1 MKIEEILENDDC
13 ITDIS
18 TNQNTKFKRLI
29 TTVNIIVLIRLC
41 LKPNQSLKENSQKSL
56 RYTYYSCQILCSPN
70 FLLFNK
76 SIKNIKE
83 SNKLENSSQKSKDNE
98 NSNNLNDN
106 NSLSSDIDN
115 ENDNSM
121 IKEKENNFISPDK
134 EELLNEPLNKSSNIE
149 NDDGFYENFFHTRG
163 EELLDDIKD
172 IYVEIKTPLT
182 ETDFQ
187 KDREPQIIK
196 TSYDKEEMDIINEIL
211 EEIFSVLY
219 SETYENQTY
228 LGYFQ
233 KIVNYLL
240 YYETKII
247 IDFLFKDSPPKI
259 DKFYNHLN
267 NASIQNILENI
278 LNILS
283 DSEDDYENFN
293 IEKSKYTQIIFN
305 LLNKLKS
312 DEKFEKA
319 EFICDLIIN
328 TLINNSDKH
337 LIELIFNDE
346 NNTTMKNMKEIIEKI
361 INKDNNDKI
370 LIPII
375 ELLYQLNNCFIK
387 SLKDSLSYK
396 DIPNYLNSLI
406 YDNKI
411 INTYE
416 YQYFRK
422 NEISSINIVNAFRT
436 NIIKYFTFIND
447 IYIIFAKD
455 INKKWEN
462 NNQKENNKVFGLK
475 NLFEWKYILSSLKI
489 YIFSI
494 YTNDISK
501 NGYKHFFFDEKLFI
515 TSIKLYFHFTEN
527 NIYQNIFIEMIKLIC
542 DERCP
547 KYLIRPFLSKD
558 EKNDKSNFI
567 NLILNKM
574 NELKELNLKG
584 ENNNKKKNIS
594 IGADFEILSCFYTST
609 NKKVLKY
616 FEKNQLDKKYK
627 DIFLKSINSEIDRKI
642 GEIYE
647 YSDSE
652 IFDSD
657 NDSNNTFDGNNAS
670 IVKEF
675 PTIQKIIEKFTKKYK
690 KVENLPINENSN
702 NNIQK
707 KMILNNNNSID
718 TLKIKT
724 TVDSDNNKIIEI
736 KKISESTNEG
746 NGEIKMESKF
756 AIKDDD
762 EDKEQNETQ
771 SIEEIIKYVGNF
783 LKELV

>member
-1 MKIEEILENDDC
+1 
-13 ITDIS
+13 
-18 TNQNTKFKRLI
+18 
-29 TTVNIIVLIRLC
+29 
-41 LKPNQSLKENSQKSL
+41 
-56 RYTYYSCQILCSPN
+56 
-70 FLLFNK
+70 
-76 SIKNIKE
+76 
-83 SNKLENSSQKSKDNE
+83 
-98 NSNNLNDN
+98 
-106 NSLSSDIDN
+106 
-115 ENDNSM
+115 
-121 IKEKENNFISPDK
+121 
-134 EELLNEPLNKSSNIE
+134 
-149 NDDGFYENFFHTRG
+149 
-163 EELLDDIKD
+163 
-172 IYVEIKTPLT
+172 
-182 ETDFQ
+182 
-187 KDREPQIIK
+187 
-196 TSYDKEEMDIINEIL
+196 
-211 EEIFSVLY
+211 
-219 SETYENQTY
+219 
-228 LGYFQ
+228 
-233 KIVNYLL
+233 
-240 YYETKII
+240 
-247 IDFLFKDSPPKI
+247 
-259 DKFYNHLN
+259 
-267 NASIQNILENI
+267 
-278 LNILS
+278 
-283 DSEDDYENFN
+283 
-293 IEKSKYTQIIFN
+293 
-305 LLNKLKS
+305 
-312 DEKFEKA
+312 
-319 EFICDLIIN
+319 
-328 TLINNSDKH
+328 
-337 LIELIFNDE
+337 
-346 NNTTMKNMKEIIEKI
+346 
-361 INKDNNDKI
+361 
-370 LIPII
+370 
-375 ELLYQLNNCFIK
+375 
-387 SLKDSLSYK
+387 
-396 DIPNYLNSLI
+396 
-406 YDNKI
+406 
-411 INTYE
+411 
-416 YQYFRK
+416 
-422 NEISSINIVNAFRT
+422 
-436 NIIKYFTFIND
+436 
-447 IYIIFAKD
+447 
-455 INKKWEN
+455 
-462 NNQKENNKVFGLK
+462 
-475 NLFEWKYILSSLKI
+475 
-489 YIFSI
+489 
-494 YTNDISK
+494 
-501 NGYKHFFFDEKLFI
+501 
-515 TSIKLYFHFTEN
+515 
-527 NIYQNIFIEMIKLIC
+527 MIKLIC

-547 KYLIRPFLSKD
+547 KYLIRPFLAKD

-746 NGEIKMESKF
+746 NEEIKMESKF

>member
-13 ITDIS
+13 ILDIS
-18 TNQNTKFKRLI
+18 SNQNTKFKKLI

-41 LKPNQSLKENSQKSL
+41 LKPNESLKENSQKSL
-56 RYTYYSCQILCSPN
+56 RYTYYSCQILCSQN

-83 SNKLENSSQKSKDNE
+83 SNKLENNSLKSNDNE
-98 NSNNLNDN
+98 NDNNINDN
-106 NSLSSDIDN
+106 NSLSSDIGN
-115 ENDNSM
+115 ENDNPM
-121 IKEKENNFISPDK
+121 IKEKEENNFNSLDK
-134 EELLNEPLNKSSNIE
+134 EELLIEPLNKSSNIE
-149 NDDGFYENFFHTRG
+149 NYDGFYESFFHTR
-163 EELLDDIKD
+163 EELSDDLKD
-172 IYVEIKTPLT
+172 IYVEIKTPST

-211 EEIFSVLY
+211 EEIFSVLNL
-219 SETYENQTY
+219 ETYENQTY

-247 IDFLFKDSPPKI
+247 IDFLFKDSPPII
-259 DKFYNHLN
+259 DKLYNHLN
-267 NASIQNILENI
+267 NASIQNVLENI

-293 IEKSKYTQIIFN
+293 IEKSKYAQIIFN
-305 LLNKLKS
+305 LLNRLKS

-346 NNTTMKNMKEIIEKI
+346 NNTTMKNVKEIIEKI
-361 INKDNNDKI
+361 INKENNDKI
-370 LIPII
+370 FIPII
-375 ELLYQLNNCFIK
+375 ELLYQLNNCFIR
-387 SLKDSLSYK
+387 SLNDSLSYE

-406 YDNKI
+406 YDTKA

-416 YQYFRK
+416 YKYFRK
-422 NEISSINIVNAFRT
+422 NAISSTNIIIAFKT
-436 NIIKYFTFIND
+436 NIIKYFTIIND

-501 NGYKHFFFDEKLFI
+501 DGYKHFFFDEKLFI
-515 TSIKLYFHFTEN
+515 TSVKLYFHFTDN
-527 NIYQNIFIEMIKLIC
+527 NIYQNIFVEMVKLIC

-547 KYLIRPFLSKD
+547 KYLIRPFLAKD
-558 EKNDKSNFI
+558 EKNEKSNFI
-567 NLILNKM
+567 NLILNKI
-574 NELKELNLKG
+574 NKLNELNLKG
-584 ENNNKKKNIS
+584 ENNNKKKNVS
-594 IGADFEILSCFYTST
+594 IGTDFEILSCFYSSI
-609 NKKVLKY
+609 NKKILNY

-657 NDSNNTFDGNNAS
+657 NDNNNTFDGNNAS
-670 IVKEF
+670 ILKEF
-675 PTIQKIIEKFTKKYK
+675 PTIEKIIEKFIKKCK
-690 KVENLPINENSN
+690 KVENLPIIENNSN
-702 NNIQK
+702 NNQK
-707 KMILNNNNSID
+707 KMILNNSNSRD
-718 TLKIKT
+718 TLKKKV

-736 KKISESTNEG
+736 KKISEFTNEG
-746 NGEIKMESKF
+746 NEKIKMELKIE
-756 AIKDDD
+756 IKDDY
-762 EDKEQNETQ
+762 EDKEQNENQ
-771 SIEEIIKYVGNF
+771 I
-783 LKELV
+783 